1 MNTETART
9 DTATIR
15 VAIAEDQNLFRAC
28 IVPMINQLDGILV
41 VAEASNGKELVT
53 WLHVTAE
60 KPHVVLLDLAMPE
73 MNGLETTKYL
83 KQHFPEIRIVI
94 LSVFAEERHITKM
107 VDEGVHAYL
116 AKNADLE
123 EVERAIR
130 GTHELGFYFNET
142 TLQIIHNSSKN
153 KKSRQFDLENP
164 LTNREREILQL
175 ICAEHTTGEIAE
187 KLFLST
193 RTVEGHRNN
202 MLEKTGLRNTAGL
215 VLYAVRHGLLED
227 I

>member
-1 MNTETART
+1 ME
-9 DTATIR
+9 DTTTTSTIR

-28 IVPMINQLDGILV
+28 IVPMINQLSGIQV
-41 VAEASNGKELVT
+41 IAEASNGKELTT
-53 WLHVTAE
+53 WLQVAAE

-83 KQHFPEIRIVI
+83 KQHFPGIRIII

-107 VDEGVHAYL
+107 VGEGVHAYL
-116 AKNADLE
+116 AKNADIE

-130 GTHELGFYFNET
+130 GVHELGFYFNEA
-142 TLQIIHNSSKN
+142 TLQVIHNSTKN
-153 KKSRQFDLENP
+153 KKPRQFDLDNP

-175 ICAEHTTGEIAE
+175 ICAEYTTGEIAE

-215 VLYAVRHGLLED
+215 VLYAVRHGLLEEF
-227 I
+227 